1 MEVRLFHGK
10 KNAVEIIFIKYFIDF
25 TKEEKTKIDMI
36 SRKKRLL
43 LYLTNFR
50 QIGSLFTKHEEMFH
64 ESNCNLVLQTKNGKN
79 NV

>member
-1 MEVRLFHGK
+1 
-10 KNAVEIIFIKYFIDF
+10 
-25 TKEEKTKIDMI
+25 MI

-64 ESNCNLVLQTKNGKN
+64 ASNCNLVLLLTKFLSSVENTMCEMETLLLLKKYSIKSTL
-79 NV
+79 